1 MTTPAGAAGTTKLG
15 DLTVNRLGYGAM
27 RLPGPGVW
35 GPPVDRDEAI
45 RVVRRAVELGVQVI
59 DTAWYYGLD
68 VANEIIAA
76 ALRPYPDDLVLVT
89 KLGGARTPDGRWVSG
104 MTPEGLREGCERD
117 LLVLGL
123 EAVPVVHL
131 RWMEPAPIGFGEA
144 LDVLLDLQR
153 AGKIQRI
160 GLSTVGLEQVA
171 EALGRT
177 PIASVSNHFGPAY
190 QADTPILER
199 CAAEGIAYLPYFPL
213 GGGRAGRRL
222 CGGEGGGLGRGAARG
237 DPGPGR
243 HRLAAAPLA
252 GGATDPGHRK
262 GRPPGGERGRGVPR
276 AGRGRPRGTG
286 RGLTAVTGRRR
297 VSDRAEHRHR
307 AVAGLRDRVRLRA
320 RRFHP
325 HDCLAVPVTRPAY
338 RGPPVVTRVS
348 DIGILNC
355 LKVLFISP

>member
-213 GGGRAGRRL
+213 GGGAP
-222 CGGEGGGLGRGAARG
+222 GGGS
-237 DPGPGR
+237 
-243 HRLAAAPLA
+243 A
-252 GGATDPGHRK
+252 G
-262 GRPPGGERGRGVPR
+262 E
-276 AGRGRPRGTG
+276 
-286 RGLTAVTGRRR
+286 
-297 VSDRAEHRHR
+297 R
-307 AVAGLRDRVRLRA
+307 AVASVAA
-320 RRFHP
+320 RHG
-325 HDCLAVPVTRPAY
+325 VTPAQVAIAWLLH
-338 RGPPVVTRVS
+338 RSPVVLPIPGT
-348 DIGILNC
+348 G
-355 LKVLFISP
+355 KVAHLEENVAAASLALDADDLAELAAG